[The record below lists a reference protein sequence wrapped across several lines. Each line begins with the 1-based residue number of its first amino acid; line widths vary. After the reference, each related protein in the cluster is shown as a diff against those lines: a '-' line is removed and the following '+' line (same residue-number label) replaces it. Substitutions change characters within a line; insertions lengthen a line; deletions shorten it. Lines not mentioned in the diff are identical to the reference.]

1 MKANEIERENKILV
15 NKMTEI
21 IQGKHG
27 TVMGKGTM
35 KKVVS
40 KTNTGGNSSRLGNE
54 YSVGVPDSSRTAN

>member
-1 MKANEIERENKILV
+1 
-15 NKMTEI
+15 MTEI